1 MNSAILQLIHVQNLI
16 PFSVCHIVHPET
28 ALKDL
33 MQVIMLMVTDD
44 KGKILVSH
52 SVTHH
57 AIEDVKRF

>member
-1 MNSAILQLIHVQNLI
+1 MTSKYVQNLI

-44 KGKILVSH
+44 KVKIVSH